1 MVLTMAAVHACAP
14 RGRRACSAAA
24 LALMALLAG
33 VTGSIHFVTLT
44 VVRRL
49 DASTAARLAPILSFR
64 WPSVFFALD
73 LLAWD
78 VFLGLSLVL
87 AASVFRGGAPQRRV
101 RFALAAAGT
110 LCLTGTL
117 GPLLGELRLQV
128 VAILGYAFVFPVAC
142 LLLGLLF
149 RQTASAANGVVTSKP
164 PP

>member
-1 MVLTMAAVHACAP
+1 M
-14 RGRRACSAAA
+14 RAEPAAA
-24 LALMALLAG
+24 AAPDARADGRPPLPDPLL
-33 VTGSIHFVTLT
+33 
-44 VVRRL
+44 
-49 DASTAARLAPILSFR
+49 P

-78 VFLGLSLVL
+78 VSLGLSLVL
-87 AASVFRGGAPQRRV
+87 AASVFCGGAPQRRV